1 MHRARPR
8 GLHVRLFAALLVA
21 TLGPAA
27 LRAQTPDAEIIR
39 VDLPVGRSYPIE
51 MLVTINRVSVASPDI
66 ADVAVVGERDVVIN
80 ARAAGE
86 TDVILWGAGVPR
98 RHYRVRVH
106 SPSDRMQVILAV
118 KFAEVRRDLLYNVGV
133 SALYRNSGG
142 DRVGMGLLRS
152 DNAIVDDK
160 ILIPGDASFLTILSD
175 FGTKDFLAL
184 IEAEQ
189 TRGNARVLAEPNL
202 MAANKEQASFLA
214 GGEIPIPVVQGGSSG
229 PGGGTNVTIEYKEF
243 GVRLN
248 FTPEIVSDSL
258 IKLHVAPEVSNLDFA
273 NAVILSGFRIPAL
286 RSRKLNTVVDVK
298 RSQSLVISGLFN
310 TEREKVRTGIPFLS
324 DIPFLGVLFGSTRWQ
339 NNESELVVIV
349 TPIVVDPM
357 RPRAQDVLR
366 LLPDTTLPARESLAP
381 RIPERPAPR
390 RP

>member
-1 MHRARPR
+1 
-8 GLHVRLFAALLVA
+8 
-21 TLGPAA
+21 
-27 LRAQTPDAEIIR
+27 
-39 VDLPVGRSYPIE
+39 
-51 MLVTINRVSVASPDI
+51 
-66 ADVAVVGERDVVIN
+66 
-80 ARAAGE
+80 
-86 TDVILWGAGVPR
+86 
-98 RHYRVRVH
+98 
-106 SPSDRMQVILAV
+106 V

-133 SALYRNSGG
+133 NALYRNSGG

-258 IKLHVAPEVSNLDFA
+258 IKLHVAPEVSNLDFT